1 MSAETLGMMMKRE
14 LALHP
19 DAVVGILNQIADA
32 LSQGGPELAQ
42 QVTLTSDS
50 VLLERHTDGSLK
62 ASIAP
67 GHDERRVN
75 ASFEDTAYASAFL
88 ALAALTGED
97 TAAASD
103 PVSAT
108 ADDAQSVSDDLI
120 ETARQLRCPAG
131 FIDVFS
137 RALSPEQSARF
148 GTVREFAHA
157 FEEAVDS
164 LAASQLAAFYRRAL
178 EKKLADVSIS
188 VVDSA
193 EASTGTVAEAGA
205 GSSGK
210 PGASTGK
217 ARGHA
222 GKEAPGNLRAHE
234 SGSESNADTI
244 TTTTN
249 RVSHGGEPLPPGV
262 ADDADDKDSAEDAI
276 SSSIVA
282 DAGSEAVDS
291 TSFVPPDGIP
301 DSAEDDFVAGEDEA
315 DQRQSRVGGAIAALI
330 GAIQG
335 MGVTAVVVLSASFVA
350 GLVGWGF
357 FSVS

>member
-164 LAASQLAAFYRRAL
+164 LAASQLAAFYRRSL

-193 EASTGTVAEAGA
+193 EASTVTVAEAGA

-244 TTTTN
+244 TTTN
-249 RVSHGGEPLPPGV
+249 RESPGGEHVPAGV
-262 ADDADDKDSAEDAI
+262 GADADVIDSAEDVI
-276 SSSIVA
+276 GSSIVA
-282 DAGSEAVDS
+282 DTVAEAADP
-291 TSFVPPDGIP
+291 TSLVTPDGITE
-301 DSAEDDFVAGEDEA
+301 SAEDDFVAGEDEA
-315 DQRQSRVGGAIAALI
+315 DQRQSRVDGAIAALI

>member
-19 DAVVGILNQIADA
+19 DAVAGILNQIADA
-32 LSQGGPELAQ
+32 LSQGGLELAQ

-50 VLLERHTDGSLK
+50 VLLERQSDGSLK

-67 GHDERRVN
+67 GHDQQRVN
-75 ASFEDTAYASAFL
+75 SSFEDAAYASAYL

-97 TAAASD
+97 AAIASD

-108 ADDAQSVSDDLI
+108 VDDAHTVSDDLI

-131 FIDVFS
+131 FIDLFS
-137 RALSPEQSARF
+137 RALSPEKSARF

-157 FEEAVDS
+157 FEEAVDG

-188 VVDSA
+188 VVDPA
-193 EASTGTVAEAGA
+193 EASTVEVAEAGA

-210 PGASTGK
+210 PNASTSK
-217 ARGHA
+217 VRSRER
-222 GKEAPGNLRAHE
+222 KEATGELPAQA
-234 SGSESNADTI
+234 SGWELNADT

-249 RVSHGGEPLPPGV
+249 RESPGGEHVPPGV
-262 ADDADDKDSAEDAI
+262 GNDADAI
-276 SSSIVA
+276 DPTADVIVSSTVA
-282 DAGSEAVDS
+282 DAEAEAADPTSLVTTDEASE
-291 TSFVPPDGIP
+291 
-301 DSAEDDFVAGEDEA
+301 SAEDDFAVGEDEA
-315 DQRQSRVGGAIAALI
+315 DLRQSRIGGAIAALV